1 MKTFTLTSKDLGG
14 QFTLPHFFDGWG
26 AGGQNISPQLS
37 WQNAPEGTK
46 SFAVTIYDAA
56 APTGSG
62 WWHWVV
68 FNIPADVNELAS
80 GAGTNPEL
88 LPKGAISGLTDFGKP
103 GYGGPVPIPGS
114 GFHPYLITVHALSE
128 VLSLDGN
135 TNPATAGFTM
145 GPLTLGKASLIS
157 YLKV

>member
-1 MKTFTLTSKDLGG
+1 MKSFTLTSRDLEG
-14 QFTLPHFFDGWG
+14 QITLAHIFDGWG
-26 AGGQNISPQLS
+26 AGGENISPQLS
-37 WQNAPEGTK
+37 WQNAPADTK

-68 FNIPADVNELAS
+68 FNIPADINELPS
-80 GAGTNPEL
+80 GAGTKPEL
-88 LPKGAISGLTDFGKP
+88 LPKGAVSSLTDFGKP

-114 GFHPYLITVHALSE
+114 GFHPYVVTVHALSE
-128 VLSLDGN
+128 ILSLDN
-135 TNPATAGFTM
+135 TANPATVGFTT
-145 GPLTLGKASLIS
+145 GPLTLGKASIVA